1 MAAYAETYLLEAM
14 ENVGAATD
22 FATAALRLPLQ
33 EYWALFTASDVCRG
47 VEGGMPWALVGM
59 TGEEMALCA
68 CRHAGLEIDENALI
82 VAQQAQADAPI
93 PLALSREYWC
103 GYSLTFLQWHTDM
116 TFSQIDQRLSIAE
129 VAAMYPTFHEESEE
143 RFLEAGLE
151 ISLTFLQWHTDM
163 TFSQIDQ
170 RLSIAEVA
178 AMYPTFHEESEERFL
193 EAGLEMMARNCPT
206 CGLKRQRELVGL
218 SQSQLA
224 KASGVGLRAIQ
235 QYEQGAKRIDRASF
249 ATVQQ
254 LARTL
259 HCRPSDLLYTPER
272 YEYAVVNL

>member
-1 MAAYAETYLLEAM
+1 MAAYAETYLLETM
-14 ENVGAATD
+14 ENVGAAVD
-22 FATAALRLPLQ
+22 FATSALRLSLQ
-33 EYWALFTASDVCRG
+33 DFWGLFTASEACRG
-47 VEGGMPWALVGM
+47 IEGGMPWALVGLS
-59 TGEEMALCA
+59 GEEMALRA
-68 CRHAGLEIDENALI
+68 CWQAGLRVDEGASTA
-82 VAQQAQADAPI
+82 AQQVESGAPI

-103 GYSLTFLQWHTDM
+103 GYSLAFLQWHTGM
-116 TFSQIDQRLSIAE
+116 TFSQIDQRLPI
-129 VAAMYPTFHEESEE
+129 TN
-143 RFLEAGLE
+143 
-151 ISLTFLQWHTDM
+151 
-163 TFSQIDQ
+163 
-170 RLSIAEVA
+170 VA

-193 EAGLEMMARNCPT
+193 EAGLEMMACNCPI

-254 LARTL
+254 LAHTL

-272 YEYAVVNL
+272 YEYAVVSL

>member
-33 EYWALFTASDVCRG
+33 EFWALFTASDVCRG

-82 VAQQAQADAPI
+82 AAQQVQAGAPV

-103 GYSLTFLQWHTDM
+103 GY
-116 TFSQIDQRLSIAE
+116 
-129 VAAMYPTFHEESEE
+129 
-143 RFLEAGLE
+143 
-151 ISLTFLQWHTDM
+151 SLTFLQWHTDM

>member
-22 FATAALRLPLQ
+22 FATSSLGLPLQ
-33 EYWALFTASDVCRG
+33 DFWGFFTVSEACRG
-47 VEGGMPWALVGM
+47 IEGGMPWALVGM
-59 TGEEMALCA
+59 TGEEMALRA
-68 CRHAGLEIDENALI
+68 CWQVGLRVDDGTLTLAR
-82 VAQQAQADAPI
+82 QAQTGTSI

-103 GYSLTFLQWHTDM
+103 GYSLAFLQWHTGM
-116 TFSQIDQRLSIAE
+116 TFSQIDQRL
-129 VAAMYPTFHEESEE
+129 P
-143 RFLEAGLE
+143 
-151 ISLTFLQWHTDM
+151 
-163 TFSQIDQ
+163 
-170 RLSIAEVA
+170 IAEVA

-254 LARTL
+254 LACTL

-272 YEYAVVNL
+272 YEYAVVSL